1 MEAPLSG
8 EPIGMDELHTLASDW
23 SDVDPNIAP
32 PAPDQ
37 AMYYGLVGE
46 AGRIAANETEV
57 NPVAAMAGFLSFLG
71 ANVGRD
77 VYLAIGN
84 TYHHP
89 RIFTLHVGRSGR
101 GRKGDALSLT
111 QRIRTRMEETWAGT
125 LGQCHAGGL
134 STREGL
140 ALLIHDGLKQGKED
154 IPPIDDKRLW
164 VVESEFAN
172 VLHQSRRDGNT
183 LSAAL
188 RDAWDGVSIRPAIKS
203 SRVWATRPH
212 IGIHACVTPSEL
224 LSLIESRDLSNG
236 FANRFLMIWA
246 ERTRIVPFPQPTP
259 KAVLDRLA
267 ERTAA
272 VVRFAKGGYPGTESS
287 REMHLSDAASLLY
300 AEAYRKELTRTESA
314 DLLTSLLERQAPYVL
329 RLATL
334 FALTDQALLIQEH
347 HINAALAWVRYARQ
361 SVRFIFGE
369 AAQVAEGE
377 QKADTARK
385 ILEFLRDRPDGADR
399 TALINECFQRRG
411 SASRIDEALSSLLLA
426 VPPRIELIEQP
437 RKDGRT
443 GRPRKIYR
451 IIPKCGCGISGI
463 SGDRPIMPDSLTP
476 HDCGI
481 SGVSFS
487 DTADSDLTPQTP
499 QRCGISESDTTDLTP
514 LIPQT
519 PHGHIKKSTS
529 DLSEKSGK
537 PSSRIVEGAL

>member
-1 MEAPLSG
+1 MVAPLNG
-8 EPIGMDELHTLASDW
+8 EPIGIDELHTLASDW

-32 PAPDQ
+32 PAQDQ

-46 AGRIAANETEV
+46 VGRIAAQDTEV
-57 NPVAAMAGFLSFLG
+57 NPVAAMAGFLSFMG

-77 VYLAIGN
+77 VYLPIGN
-84 TYHHP
+84 TFHHP

-111 QRIRTRMEETWAGT
+111 QRIRNRMEETWAGT

-140 ALLIHDGLKQGKED
+140 ALLIHDGFKQGKEEV
-154 IPPIDDKRLW
+154 PPIDDKRLW

-172 VLHQSRRDGNT
+172 VLHQSKRDGNT

-224 LSLIESRDLSNG
+224 LSLIESRELSNG
-236 FANRFLMIWA
+236 FANRFLMIWG

-259 KAVLDRLA
+259 KAVIEQLA
-267 ERTAA
+267 ERAAA
-272 VVRFAKGGYPGTESS
+272 VIQFAKGEYPSTESS
-287 REMHLSDAASLLY
+287 RGMRLGNAASRLY
-300 AEAYRKELTRTESA
+300 AEVYQKELTRTESS
-314 DLLTSLLERQAPYVL
+314 DLLTALLERQAPYVL
-329 RLATL
+329 RLAML
-334 FALTDQALLIQEH
+334 FALTDQALLIEEKH
-347 HINAALAWVRYARQ
+347 LNAALAWVRYARQ
-361 SVRFIFGE
+361 SVRFVFGQ
-369 AAQVAEGE
+369 AAQIAEGE
-377 QKADTARK
+377 QKADTTRK
-385 ILEFLRDRPDGADR
+385 ILEFLKGRPEGADR

-451 IIPKCGCGISGI
+451 SLSKGGCGISGI
-463 SGDRPIMPDSLTP
+463 SGDRPIMPDSLAP

-487 DTADSDLTPQTP
+487 DTGNPDLTPQTP
-499 QRCGISESDTTDLTP
+499 QHCGISESETTDLTP
-514 LIPQT
+514 LSPQT
-519 PHGHIKKSTS
+519 PRAQIKKSTS
-529 DLSEKSGK
+529 ELSEKSGK
-537 PSSRIVEGAL
+537 PSPRIVEGAL